1 MSAANLRGRRA
12 IVLGAGVSGRA
23 AARFLLDRGARV
35 TLQDDASAEGLAA
48 PLGDLA
54 ARGAALALGGTA
66 VDPAEFDL
74 AIVSPGVPVGCAR
87 VSSLRA
93 AGSEV
98 VGEVELAFRFLS
110 APVVAVTGTNGK
122 TTVTKLLGEI
132 ARAAGRRTFV
142 GGNVGTPLVE
152 AVDGAWDLVVAEISS
167 FQLETIHTF
176 RPRAAILLNVTD
188 DHFDRHRD
196 LEEYARAK
204 ARIFENQ
211 GPGDAAVVNADDPV
225 SWRIGRK
232 APGAVLPYS
241 TRRIQPVGA
250 WLEGNDAVFLLPG
263 ADGVRVPVGE
273 MALPGLFNR
282 SNALAACLAAA
293 WVGIDPA
300 LAWREAR
307 RFQGLPHRVQAF
319 LEWRGIRFVDD
330 SKATNVDAAVKAL
343 EAVEGPVVLVAG
355 GVDKGGD
362 YAPLAARLRGRARQV
377 VLVGAAARQMADA
390 LGGAAPTLVV
400 PSWAEAVR
408 AAVEAARPGDTVL
421 LSPACSSFDFFT
433 GYAERGDT
441 FQRMCREET
450 QRMERH
456 A

>member
-1 MSAANLRGRRA
+1 MSAANLRDRRA

-35 TLQDDASAEGLAA
+35 TLQDDAPAEGLAA
-48 PLGDLA
+48 SLDALT
-54 ARGAALALGGTA
+54 ARGAALALGGAA

-74 AIVSPGVPVGCAR
+74 AVVSPGVPVGCAR

-152 AVDGAWDLVVAEISS
+152 AVGGAWDLIVAEISS
-167 FQLETIHTF
+167 FQLETIHAF

-225 SWRIGRK
+225 SWSIGRK

-263 ADGVRVPVGE
+263 ADGVRVPVGD

-300 LAWREAR
+300 LAWQEAR

-343 EAVEGPVVLVAG
+343 ETVEGPVVLVAG

-362 YAPLAARLRGRARQV
+362 YAPLAAGLRGRARQV
-377 VLVGAAARQMADA
+377 VLVGAAARRMADA
-390 LGGAAPTLVV
+390 LGGAAPTRVV
-400 PSWAEAVR
+400 PSWVEAVR
-408 AAVEAARPGDTVL
+408 AAAEAARPGDTVL

-441 FQRMCREET
+441 FQRLCREET